1 ARLRHRFGGALGELR
16 PGLRQG
22 RAHSRLRRHV
32 AVAAADRSRPRTRAG
47 AHRRA
52 AWRRQGGSMGTDLE
66 GARRRRA
73 DGAGARAVRAL
84 SPAAPT
90 VALALTKRVLDE
102 SWSND
107 LDTQLELERD
117 SQHEASLSPD
127 YAEGVHAFLQK
138 RAPVF
143 TGRRAT

>member
-1 ARLRHRFGGALGELR
+1 M
-16 PGLRQG
+16 
-22 RAHSRLRRHV
+22 RAF
-32 AVAAADRSRPRTRAG
+32 T
-47 AHRRA
+47 
-52 AWRRQGGSMGTDLE
+52 
-66 GARRRRA
+66 
-73 DGAGARAVRAL
+73 
-84 SPAAPT
+84 AAPT

-127 YAEGVHAFLQK
+127 YDEGVHAFLQK
-138 RAPVF
+138 RPAVF